1 MSKKPLFPCALS
13 AFARNLYPLLES
25 VCDVDLVPTST
36 TPMKKNMSVMD
47 RLIRLAMAIVLL
59 SMYYVSYSMYSALNP
74 DGWGLVFFILG
85 CALTITSIFGFCP
98 VYAPFGLCSIK
109 NEPNGD

>member
-1 MSKKPLFPCALS
+1 
-13 AFARNLYPLLES
+13 
-25 VCDVDLVPTST
+25 
-36 TPMKKNMSVMD
+36 MKKNMSVLD

-74 DGWGLVFFILG
+74 DGWGLVFFVLG

-109 NEPNGD
+109 NESNCD